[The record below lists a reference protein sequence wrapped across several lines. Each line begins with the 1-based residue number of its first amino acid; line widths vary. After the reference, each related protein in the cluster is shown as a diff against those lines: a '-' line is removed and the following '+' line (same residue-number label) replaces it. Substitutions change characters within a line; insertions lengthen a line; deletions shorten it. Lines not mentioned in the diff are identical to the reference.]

1 MDPNA
6 RQDSHVPVGGQL
18 AAPVPYVRAIRNAF
32 NERPVGMMFRIRRA
46 MNGWLE
52 YRRTIHQ
59 LSRLPDRQLSDIGV
73 FRNDIKSLARQRR
86 AQI

>member
-1 MDPNA
+1 
-6 RQDSHVPVGGQL
+6 
-18 AAPVPYVRAIRNAF
+18 
-32 NERPVGMMFRIRRA
+32 MMFRIRRA